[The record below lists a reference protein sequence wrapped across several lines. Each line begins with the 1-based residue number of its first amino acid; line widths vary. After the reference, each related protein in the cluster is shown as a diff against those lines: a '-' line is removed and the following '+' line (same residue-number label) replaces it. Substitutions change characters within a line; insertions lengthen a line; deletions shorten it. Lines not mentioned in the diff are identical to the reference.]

1 MKHINGILLFISLT
15 LTPALGAAQET
26 RYGPKNSETTAILG
40 SEMANIRA
48 SGAQLDSQIK
58 TAKEKL
64 EVVAKMNSENE
75 RESQVDELFITL
87 REEIYNVLDRLD
99 SNSEFADALNRA
111 KEGAIVLKSWFER
124 QPLDY
129 PNRDQNIDQLDQLIQ
144 EFDNVDNQLA
154 ESRNIAQE
162 KLSTIIRQHHVTVQQ
177 LKIGKVVEALS
188 AARSVV
194 EGLDEVTRAMTV
206 VEEKTN
212 ASLKVSVSISN

>member
-1 MKHINGILLFISLT
+1 MKYINSILLLTSLA
-15 LTPALGAAQET
+15 LTSMSGATQET
-26 RYGPKNSETTAILG
+26 RYGPQNTETTTILG

-75 RESQVDELFITL
+75 RESQVDDLFITL
-87 REEIYNVLDRLD
+87 REEIYSVLDRLD

-124 QPLDY
+124 QPPDY

-154 ESRNIAQE
+154 ESRRIAQE

-177 LKIGKVVEALS
+177 MKIGKVMEALT
-188 AARSVV
+188 AARTVV
-194 EGLDEVTRAMTV
+194 EGLNEVTRAMTV